1 MKRPLL
7 FGFLALCFAIALY
20 YYRVPL
26 WGILLFGGLLGA
38 MPLMVRDVKK
48 TQIFFVLGLYLLGCV
63 LGVLTFPVSDP
74 LEDFY
79 GTEAAISGVV
89 SDSPKVEDYG
99 VVFNLKASDISN
111 DKAAIKKPFGLKVTI
126 PVQKGEA
133 QSMPIPGDVLNIK
146 GELSKPQGQRN
157 PGGYDYGLYLKSK
170 GIEGLVYVETG
181 KVEKIGRDPSPFEG
195 IIAFRIY
202 LESSVTLICLKMFQI
217 SLKGWCLEERILIP
231 TLS

>member
-99 VVFNLKASDISN
+99 VVFNLKAS
-111 DKAAIKKPFGLKVTI
+111 VH
-126 PVQKGEA
+126 Q
-133 QSMPIPGDVLNIK
+133 
-146 GELSKPQGQRN
+146 
-157 PGGYDYGLYLKSK
+157 
-170 GIEGLVYVETG
+170 
-181 KVEKIGRDPSPFEG
+181 
-195 IIAFRIY
+195 
-202 LESSVTLICLKMFQI
+202 
-217 SLKGWCLEERILIP
+217 
-231 TLS
+231 